1 MKHFFL
7 FLIQEIDPSEE
18 REVQQLKE
26 EVRKAFIAAPLASL
40 EKLELIDKI
49 QRLGV
54 DYHFENEIEASI
66 RHIFDNYDDCNKGDD
81 ENNLYIVALRFRL
94 LRQEGH
100 HISCGNN
107 KFDTSASN
115 EVPQYLKKVYLT
127 ILATTTEMEEV
138 MAKEN
143 KLFHVAYAIG
153 EMKKSVRA
161 YHQEFIWFYTKHVPT
176 FEEYLKVSLA
186 TTCYMTLATT
196 SLVGMGDIV
205 TKEVLDWITSEPL
218 AIKANCSICRLMDD
232 IIGHE
237 FEQER
242 GHVVSAV
249 ECYTK
254 EYNVSEQEAY
264 VEIENLISKAWKD
277 LNQECLHPTPV
288 PMKEIDPSE
297 EREVQQ
303 LKEEV
308 RKLLIAAPPASLE
321 KLELVDK
328 IQRLGVDYHFE
339 KEIEAS
345 LQHIFDNYDN
355 CNKGDDENNLYVVAL
370 RFRLLRQEGHHIS
383 CGVFE
388 KFLDKNG
395 KFKDSLTKD
404 LEGMLSLYEASYLG
418 LPEETTLDEALTFT
432 TDDLYDVYGTKDELQ
447 LFTNAIQRFETS
459 ASDEVPQYLKKIY
472 LAILDITTEMEEVMA
487 KENKLFHVSYAIGE
501 MKKQIRTYYQEFMW
515 FYTKHVPPF
524 EEYLKVSLVSSCYMM
539 IATTCLVGMGDIITK
554 EVLDWVTSEPLA
566 VKATCSICRL
576 MDDMIGH
583 EFEQE
588 RGHVASAVECYM
600 KGYNVSKEE
609 AYVGIEKLISRAWK
623 DINQECLHPL
633 PVPMK
638 VLLRVLNLARAI
650 FLIYK
655 DNDIYTFSQ
664 VKFKSLITA
673 TLVQPVTI

>member
-1 MKHFFL
+1 MQHFFL
-7 FLIQEIDPSEE
+7 FQEIDPSEE

-26 EVRKAFIAAPLASL
+26 EVRKAFIAAPPASL
-40 EKLELIDKI
+40 KKLELIDKI

-100 HISCGNN
+100 HISC
-107 KFDTSASN
+107 
-115 EVPQYLKKVYLT
+115 
-127 ILATTTEMEEV
+127 ATTTEMEEV

-161 YHQEFIWFYTKHVPT
+161 YHQEFMWFYTKHVPT

-288 PMKEIDPSE
+288 PMK
-297 EREVQQ
+297 
-303 LKEEV
+303 
-308 RKLLIAAPPASLE
+308 
-321 KLELVDK
+321 
-328 IQRLGVDYHFE
+328 
-339 KEIEAS
+339 
-345 LQHIFDNYDN
+345 
-355 CNKGDDENNLYVVAL
+355 
-370 RFRLLRQEGHHIS
+370 
-383 CGVFE
+383 
-388 KFLDKNG
+388 
-395 KFKDSLTKD
+395 
-404 LEGMLSLYEASYLG
+404 
-418 LPEETTLDEALTFT
+418 
-432 TDDLYDVYGTKDELQ
+432 
-447 LFTNAIQRFETS
+447 
-459 ASDEVPQYLKKIY
+459 
-472 LAILDITTEMEEVMA
+472 
-487 KENKLFHVSYAIGE
+487 
-501 MKKQIRTYYQEFMW
+501 
-515 FYTKHVPPF
+515 
-524 EEYLKVSLVSSCYMM
+524 
-539 IATTCLVGMGDIITK
+539 
-554 EVLDWVTSEPLA
+554 
-566 VKATCSICRL
+566 
-576 MDDMIGH
+576 
-583 EFEQE
+583 
-588 RGHVASAVECYM
+588 
-600 KGYNVSKEE
+600 
-609 AYVGIEKLISRAWK
+609 
-623 DINQECLHPL
+623 
-633 PVPMK
+633 
-638 VLLRVLNLARAI
+638 VLLRIMNLTRVI
-650 FLIYK
+650 FLLYK
-655 DNDIYTFSQ
+655 DKDNYTFSH
-664 VKFKSLITA
+664 VKLKYFINTI
-673 TLVQPVTI
+673 LVQPVTI

>member
-1 MKHFFL
+1 MQHFFL

-26 EVRKAFIAAPLASL
+26 EVRKAFIAAPPASPK
-40 EKLELIDKI
+40 KLELIDKI

-66 RHIFDNYDDCNKGDD
+66 RHIFENYDDCNKEDD
-81 ENNLYIVALRFRL
+81 ENNLYIVALCFRL

-100 HISCGNN
+100 HISCVEI
-107 KFDTSASN
+107 K
-115 EVPQYLKKVYLT
+115 E
-127 ILATTTEMEEV
+127 ITEMDV
-138 MAKEN
+138 N
-143 KLFHVAYAIG
+143 G
-153 EMKKSVRA
+153 NSSGRRSVT
-161 YHQEFIWFYTKHVPT
+161 Y
-176 FEEYLKVSLA
+176 
-186 TTCYMTLATT
+186 
-196 SLVGMGDIV
+196 
-205 TKEVLDWITSEPL
+205 
-218 AIKANCSICRLMDD
+218 
-232 IIGHE
+232 
-237 FEQER
+237 
-242 GHVVSAV
+242 
-249 ECYTK
+249 
-254 EYNVSEQEAY
+254 
-264 VEIENLISKAWKD
+264 
-277 LNQECLHPTPV
+277 HPTV
-288 PMKEIDPSE
+288 WGDYFLAYDSKLTEIDPSE

-308 RKLLIAAPPASLE
+308 RKLLIAAPPASVE

-432 TDDLYDVYGTKDELQ
+432 TGRLESMLPSLNKFEAAQVTHALKLPIRRTLPRVGAKEYMQIYQQNQTHNKVLLRFAKLDFNLLQKVHQRELSGITK
-447 LFTNAIQRFETS
+447 FETS

-638 VLLRVLNLARAI
+638 VLLRVLNLACAI

-673 TLVQPVTI
+673 TLVQPATI

>member
-1 MKHFFL
+1 MDVNGNSSGRRSVTYHPTVWGDYFL
-7 FLIQEIDPSEE
+7 AYDSKLTEIDPSEE
-18 REVQQLKE
+18 QEVQQLK
-26 EVRKAFIAAPLASL
+26 
-40 EKLELIDKI
+40 D
-49 QRLGV
+49 
-54 DYHFENEIEASI
+54 
-66 RHIFDNYDDCNKGDD
+66 
-81 ENNLYIVALRFRL
+81 
-94 LRQEGH
+94 
-100 HISCGNN
+100 
-107 KFDTSASN
+107 
-115 EVPQYLKKVYLT
+115 
-127 ILATTTEMEEV
+127 
-138 MAKEN
+138 
-143 KLFHVAYAIG
+143 
-153 EMKKSVRA
+153 
-161 YHQEFIWFYTKHVPT
+161 
-176 FEEYLKVSLA
+176 
-186 TTCYMTLATT
+186 
-196 SLVGMGDIV
+196 
-205 TKEVLDWITSEPL
+205 
-218 AIKANCSICRLMDD
+218 
-232 IIGHE
+232 
-237 FEQER
+237 
-242 GHVVSAV
+242 
-249 ECYTK
+249 
-254 EYNVSEQEAY
+254 
-264 VEIENLISKAWKD
+264 
-277 LNQECLHPTPV
+277 
-288 PMKEIDPSE
+288 
-297 EREVQQ
+297 
-303 LKEEV
+303 EV

-383 CGVFE
+383 C
-388 KFLDKNG
+388 
-395 KFKDSLTKD
+395 
-404 LEGMLSLYEASYLG
+404 
-418 LPEETTLDEALTFT
+418 
-432 TDDLYDVYGTKDELQ
+432 DDLYDVYGTKDELQ

-673 TLVQPVTI
+673 TLVQPATI

>member
-1 MKHFFL
+1 M
-7 FLIQEIDPSEE
+7 D
-18 REVQQLKE
+18 V
-26 EVRKAFIAAPLASL
+26 
-40 EKLELIDKI
+40 
-49 QRLGV
+49 
-54 DYHFENEIEASI
+54 N
-66 RHIFDNYDDCNKGDD
+66 
-81 ENNLYIVALRFRL
+81 
-94 LRQEGH
+94 
-100 HISCGNN
+100 GN
-107 KFDTSASN
+107 SS
-115 EVPQYLKKVYLT
+115 
-127 ILATTTEMEEV
+127 
-138 MAKEN
+138 
-143 KLFHVAYAIG
+143 G
-153 EMKKSVRA
+153 RRSVT
-161 YHQEFIWFYTKHVPT
+161 Y
-176 FEEYLKVSLA
+176 
-186 TTCYMTLATT
+186 
-196 SLVGMGDIV
+196 
-205 TKEVLDWITSEPL
+205 
-218 AIKANCSICRLMDD
+218 
-232 IIGHE
+232 
-237 FEQER
+237 
-242 GHVVSAV
+242 
-249 ECYTK
+249 
-254 EYNVSEQEAY
+254 
-264 VEIENLISKAWKD
+264 
-277 LNQECLHPTPV
+277 HPTV
-288 PMKEIDPSE
+288 WGDYFLAYDSKLTEIDPSE

-308 RKLLIAAPPASLE
+308 RKLLIAAPLASLE

-339 KEIEAS
+339 NEIEAS
-345 LQHIFDNYDN
+345 IQYIFDNYDN
-355 CNKGDDENNLYVVAL
+355 CNKGDGENNLYVVAL

-388 KFLDKNG
+388 KFLDKDG

-404 LEGMLSLYEASYLG
+404 VEGMLSLYEASYLG
-418 LPEETTLDEALTFT
+418 LPGETTLDEALTFT
-432 TDDLYDVYGTKDELQ
+432 TGHLESMLPSLNKFEAAQVTHALKLPIRRTLPRVGAKEYMQIYQQDQTHNKVLLRFAKLDFNLLQKVHQRELSGITKWWKDLDVPKTLPFARDRLAECYFWILGVYFEPQYHFSRRITTQIICIWSVLDDLYDVYGTKDELQ

-664 VKFKSLITA
+664 VKFKSLITV
-673 TLVQPVTI
+673 TLVQPATI

>member
-1 MKHFFL
+1 MQHFFL
-7 FLIQEIDPSEE
+7 FQEIDPSEE

-26 EVRKAFIAAPLASL
+26 EVRKAFIAAPPASL
-40 EKLELIDKI
+40 KKLELIDKI

-100 HISCGNN
+100 HISCGVFEKFLDKNGKFKDSLANDVEGMLSLYEAAYLGVHGETILDEALTFTTDHLESMLPNLN
-107 KFDTSASN
+107 KLAAAQVTHALKMPIRRTLPRVGAREYMPIYQQDQTHNKVLLRFAKLDFNLLQKVHQRELSGITRFDTSASN

-161 YHQEFIWFYTKHVPT
+161 YHQEFMWFYTKHVPT

-288 PMKEIDPSE
+288 PMK
-297 EREVQQ
+297 
-303 LKEEV
+303 
-308 RKLLIAAPPASLE
+308 
-321 KLELVDK
+321 
-328 IQRLGVDYHFE
+328 
-339 KEIEAS
+339 
-345 LQHIFDNYDN
+345 
-355 CNKGDDENNLYVVAL
+355 
-370 RFRLLRQEGHHIS
+370 
-383 CGVFE
+383 
-388 KFLDKNG
+388 
-395 KFKDSLTKD
+395 
-404 LEGMLSLYEASYLG
+404 
-418 LPEETTLDEALTFT
+418 
-432 TDDLYDVYGTKDELQ
+432 
-447 LFTNAIQRFETS
+447 
-459 ASDEVPQYLKKIY
+459 
-472 LAILDITTEMEEVMA
+472 
-487 KENKLFHVSYAIGE
+487 
-501 MKKQIRTYYQEFMW
+501 
-515 FYTKHVPPF
+515 
-524 EEYLKVSLVSSCYMM
+524 
-539 IATTCLVGMGDIITK
+539 
-554 EVLDWVTSEPLA
+554 
-566 VKATCSICRL
+566 
-576 MDDMIGH
+576 
-583 EFEQE
+583 
-588 RGHVASAVECYM
+588 
-600 KGYNVSKEE
+600 
-609 AYVGIEKLISRAWK
+609 
-623 DINQECLHPL
+623 
-633 PVPMK
+633 
-638 VLLRVLNLARAI
+638 VLLRIMNLTRVI
-650 FLIYK
+650 FLLYK
-655 DNDIYTFSQ
+655 DKDNYTFSH
-664 VKFKSLITA
+664 VKLKYFINTI
-673 TLVQPVTI
+673 LVQPVTI

>member
-1 MKHFFL
+1 MQHFFL

-100 HISCGNN
+100 HISCGVFKKFLDKKGKFKDSLAKDVEGMLSLYEAAYLGVHGETILDEALTFTTDHLESMLPGLK

-115 EVPQYLKKVYLT
+115 EVPQYLKKLYLT
-127 ILATTTEMEEV
+127 ILATATEMEEV

-143 KLFHVAYAIG
+143 KLFHVAYATG

-501 MKKQIRTYYQEFMW
+501 
-515 FYTKHVPPF
+515 
-524 EEYLKVSLVSSCYMM
+524 
-539 IATTCLVGMGDIITK
+539 
-554 EVLDWVTSEPLA
+554 
-566 VKATCSICRL
+566 
-576 MDDMIGH
+576 
-583 EFEQE
+583 FEQE

-673 TLVQPVTI
+673 TLVQPATI

>member
-1 MKHFFL
+1 MDVNGNSSGRRSVTYHPSVWGDYFL
-7 FLIQEIDPSEE
+7 AYDSQLTEIDPLEE

-26 EVRKAFIAAPLASL
+26 EVRKAFIAAPPASL

-66 RHIFDNYDDCNKGDD
+66 RHIFENYDDCNKEDD

-100 HISCGNN
+100 HISCGVFEKFLDKNGKFKDSLANDVEGMLSLYEAAYLGVHGETILDEALTFTTGHLESMLPGLN
-107 KFDTSASN
+107 KLAAAQVTHALKMPLRRTLPRVGAREYMPIYQQDQTHNEVLLRFAKLDFNLLQKVHQRELSGITRWWKDLDVPKTLPFARDRLAECYFWILGIYFEPQYHFSRRITTQIISLCSILDDLYDVYGTHDELQLFTNAIQRFDTSASN
-115 EVPQYLKKVYLT
+115 EVPQYLKKLYLT

-161 YHQEFIWFYTKHVPT
+161 YHQEFMWFYTKHVPT

-264 VEIENLISKAWKD
+264 VEIEKLISKAWKD

-288 PMKEIDPSE
+288 PMK
-297 EREVQQ
+297 
-303 LKEEV
+303 
-308 RKLLIAAPPASLE
+308 
-321 KLELVDK
+321 
-328 IQRLGVDYHFE
+328 
-339 KEIEAS
+339 
-345 LQHIFDNYDN
+345 
-355 CNKGDDENNLYVVAL
+355 
-370 RFRLLRQEGHHIS
+370 
-383 CGVFE
+383 
-388 KFLDKNG
+388 
-395 KFKDSLTKD
+395 
-404 LEGMLSLYEASYLG
+404 
-418 LPEETTLDEALTFT
+418 
-432 TDDLYDVYGTKDELQ
+432 
-447 LFTNAIQRFETS
+447 
-459 ASDEVPQYLKKIY
+459 
-472 LAILDITTEMEEVMA
+472 
-487 KENKLFHVSYAIGE
+487 
-501 MKKQIRTYYQEFMW
+501 
-515 FYTKHVPPF
+515 
-524 EEYLKVSLVSSCYMM
+524 
-539 IATTCLVGMGDIITK
+539 
-554 EVLDWVTSEPLA
+554 
-566 VKATCSICRL
+566 
-576 MDDMIGH
+576 
-583 EFEQE
+583 
-588 RGHVASAVECYM
+588 
-600 KGYNVSKEE
+600 
-609 AYVGIEKLISRAWK
+609 
-623 DINQECLHPL
+623 
-633 PVPMK
+633 
-638 VLLRVLNLARAI
+638 VLLRIMNLTRVI
-650 FLIYK
+650 FLLYK
-655 DNDIYTFSQ
+655 DKDNYTFSQ
-664 VKFKSLITA
+664 VKLKYFINTI
-673 TLVQPVTI
+673 LVQPVTI